1 VIATLAAGA
10 LAGIIAGAVAGIGAR
25 SAMRM
30 VADGVADSVGVTTE
44 FTVPGTLAI
53 VISGMLAGAPAG
65 VLFNAIADRLPGPP
79 RLRGLLFGLILLAAI
94 GPFFLRTEE
103 FFSLGRVLLFV
114 PLFPLFGIV
123 LGLAIGQSRSI
134 ASRLPSPAR
143 TGVAV
148 AAALM
153 IGLVFF
159 AVVAAVFGLPG
170 GLVM

>member
-1 VIATLAAGA
+1 MIATLAAGA

-30 VADGVADSVGVTTE
+30 VADGVADSVGVTPE
-44 FTVPGTLAI
+44 FTIPGTLTI

-65 VLFNAIADRLPGPP
+65 ALFNAIADRLPGPAQ
-79 RLRGLLFGLILLAAI
+79 LRGLLFGLILLAAI

-123 LGLAIGQSRSI
+123 LGLAIEPSRKL

-143 TGVAV
+143 KVLAF
-148 AAALM
+148 AAAVVV
-153 IGLVFF
+153 GLVLFSI
-159 AVVAAVFGLPG
+159 VAAVLGLPG
-170 GLVM
+170 GFVM